1 MGGITKD
8 QYNEAAKNAIP
19 DFVKDLTEKTR
30 TPIEKFAEEMQ
41 QLDKWKPYI
50 SPDLYNRT
58 MQGYV
63 KDMGF
68 DKTNLASASEYGTAE
83 ARTAI
88 LNARFQGESSPQAQL
103 VNLAKQQLDETKR
116 QTEAIQKQGGQ
127 GTVIMRLP

>member
-1 MGGITKD
+1 
-8 QYNEAAKNAIP
+8 
-19 DFVKDLTEKTR
+19 
-30 TPIEKFAEEMQ
+30 
-41 QLDKWKPYI
+41 
-50 SPDLYNRT
+50 
-58 MQGYV
+58 
-63 KDMGF
+63 MGF

-83 ARTAI
+83 ARTVI